1 MLGVKPVRTTPYHPQ
16 TDELVERFNQ
26 THKQML
32 RKMIDEE
39 GLDWDKLVPYILFA
53 YREVSQ
59 SSTGF
64 SPFEMVYGRDV
75 RGPLDILKEGLIG
88 GKPGGDDIITYVIR
102 IYEHLEAAKET
113 VLENLQQAQQNQ
125 NTWYNK
131 RAKKTQFEVGD
142 KVLVLLPTRTEKLL
156 AKWKGPY
163 NVIWKVGKV
172 NYELEMMDGRKGRKL
187 FHVNMVKKWNKL
199 EEIFVNQISDEEEE
213 VPCYQKEQRN
223 IQDAVYGEQLTKKQK
238 EKVEQLIKKFPQ
250 VIQARNSVTTQVR
263 HQINTTN
270 QQPIRQR
277 SYRIPLAIKRDV
289 IKELQ
294 EMKDDGIVQESTSEW
309 ASPLVIVK

>member
-1 MLGVKPVRTTPYHPQ
+1 
-16 TDELVERFNQ
+16 
-26 THKQML
+26 ML

-53 YREVSQ
+53 YREVPK

-75 RGPLDILKEGLIG
+75 RGPLNILKEGWIG
-88 GKPGGDDIITYVIR
+88 GKPGGDDIITYVTQIHER
-102 IYEHLEAAKET
+102 LEPAKET
-113 VLENLQQAQQNQ
+113 VLENLQQAQQKQ
-125 NTWYNK
+125 KTWYDK
-131 RAKKTQFEVGD
+131 RARGTQFEVGD

-163 NVIWKVGKV
+163 NVIWKVEKV

-187 FHVNMVKKWNKL
+187 FHVNMLKKWNEP
-199 EEIFVNQISDEEEE
+199 EEMFMNQISDEQEE
-213 VPCYQKEQRN
+213 VPCYQKEQQN
-223 IQDAVYGEQLTKKQK
+223 IQDAVYGEHLTKKQK

-250 VIQARNSVTTQVR
+250 VIQARNSVATQVR
-263 HQINTTN
+263 HQINTTD

-277 SYRIPLAIKRDV
+277 SYRIPLAIK
-289 IKELQ
+289 
-294 EMKDDGIVQESTSEW
+294 
-309 ASPLVIVK
+309 